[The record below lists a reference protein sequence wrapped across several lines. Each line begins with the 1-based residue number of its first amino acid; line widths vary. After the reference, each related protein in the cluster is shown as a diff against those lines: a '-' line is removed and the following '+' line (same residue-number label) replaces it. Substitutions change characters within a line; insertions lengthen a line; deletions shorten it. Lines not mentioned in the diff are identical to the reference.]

1 MDPVAV
7 VLGTLLAVALAL
19 VAYLAA
25 RLRAAP
31 ERFEAER
38 VAWDAVREEL
48 RRDLEAERARAE
60 AAQQAAAAAHGDRRD
75 AAARL
80 AKAEEAIAAL
90 TAERD
95 EAASARGAAERDR
108 AEALRREAVAAEA
121 LRAMETQLRDF
132 EKIKSDFLNI
142 TRATTLD
149 AAQKLSSQLIEN
161 HKRESEA
168 AKAEAEARV
177 KQSTE
182 QLTSRVEQ
190 LTSVLNQLQGKVEAD
205 SKALNTMLRALASPT
220 GAGQHAEIWLA
231 NTLRGFDLEEGRDY
245 ALQFSTQD
253 ADSGARLRPDA
264 IVFLPN
270 ETVFVIDSKASKHFL
285 AIGEAEGIEAEDA
298 AYQRLAQTMR
308 AHLRALASKDYS
320 GAVREECRRL
330 GRVAIH
336 LQTFMCLPNDGAL
349 EKLRRADPELRE
361 LAMKLDIVLAGPSV
375 ISCALHIAR
384 AHITSARQLE
394 NQQAIVAGAR
404 ALLDGLAIVL
414 GHALAVGKGI
424 KSAADHYAK
433 FSLSM
438 NRTLLGR
445 ARRLE
450 ACGVRPAK
458 PLPPPLPAYHINM
471 AESVIDGGAEEVG
484 EDRPLPRL
492 VSSEG

>member
-1 MDPVAV
+1 MDPLAV
-7 VLGTLLAVALAL
+7 VLATLLAVAVALLAF
-19 VAYLAA
+19 LAA

-31 ERFEAER
+31 ERLEAER
-38 VAWDAVREEL
+38 IAWEAMREEL
-48 RRDLEAERARAE
+48 QRGLETERARAE
-60 AAQQAAAAAHGDRRD
+60 AAQGAAAQGLAEKAAAEARLGEAKRTLETLAAERAAAVAARD
-75 AAARL
+75 AAI
-80 AKAEEAIAAL
+80 AE
-90 TAERD
+90 
-95 EAASARGAAERDR
+95 R
-108 AEALRREAVAAEA
+108 AEAARREAVAAEA
-121 LRAMETQLRDF
+121 YRGVEAQLRDF
-132 EKIKSDFLNI
+132 EKVKSDFLNI
-142 TRATTLD
+142 TQATTLD
-149 AAQKLSSQLIEN
+149 VAQKLSSKLIED

-168 AKAEAEARV
+168 AKADGEARV

-190 LTSVLNQLQGKVEAD
+190 LTSVLNQLQGKVDAD
-205 SKALNTMLRALASPT
+205 SKALGTMLRALASPT

-245 ALQFSTQD
+245 VLQFSTQD

-270 ETVFVIDSKASKHFL
+270 EAIFVIDSKASKHFL
-285 AIGEAEGIEAEDA
+285 AIGEAEGAEAEDE
-298 AYQRLAQTMR
+298 AYRRLAQTMR
-308 AHLRALASKDYS
+308 GHLRALASKDYS
-320 GAVREECRRL
+320 GAVRDECRRL
-330 GRVAIH
+330 GRGAGH
-336 LQTFMCLPNDGAL
+336 LQTFMCLPNDAAL
-349 EKLRRADPELRE
+349 EKLRRADPELRA
-361 LAMKLDIVLAGPSV
+361 LAMKLDIVLAGPAV

-384 AHITSARQLE
+384 THIASARQLE
-394 NQQAIVAGAR
+394 SQQAIVEAAR
-404 ALLDGLAIVL
+404 ALLDGLSVVL

-450 ACGVRPAK
+450 SYGVRPGK

-471 AESVIDGGAEEVG
+471 AESVIEGEAEEVV

-492 VSSEG
+492 VSGET

>member
-1 MDPVAV
+1 MDISA
-7 VLGTLLAVALAL
+7 VLGTLLAVAVALLAF
-19 VAYLAA
+19 VFA

-31 ERFEAER
+31 ERLEAER
-38 VAWDAVREEL
+38 IAAEAMREEL
-48 RRDLEAERARAE
+48 RRDLEIERARAAAAQE
-60 AAQQAAAAAHGDRRD
+60 AATAAHGDKRE
-75 AAARL
+75 AEARL
-80 AKAEEAIAAL
+80 AKAEETIAAL
-90 TAERD
+90 VAERD
-95 EAASARGAAERDR
+95 RAVEAREAAERER
-108 AEALRREAVAAEA
+108 AEALRREAIAAEA
-121 LRAMETQLRDF
+121 LRGIEAQLRDF
-132 EKIKSDFLNI
+132 EKIKADFLNI
-142 TRATTLD
+142 TQATTLD
-149 AAQKLSSQLIEN
+149 VAQKLSSQLIEN

-182 QLTSRVEQ
+182 QLTARVEQ
-190 LTSVLNQLQGKVEAD
+190 LTSVLNQLQGRVEAD

-245 ALQFSTQD
+245 VLQFSTQD

-264 IVFLPN
+264 IVFLPHD
-270 ETVFVIDSKASKHFL
+270 TIFVIDSKASKHFL
-285 AIGEAEGIEAEDA
+285 AIGEAEDAEAEKA

-308 AHLRALASKDYS
+308 GHLRALASKDYS

-330 GRVAIH
+330 GRGAAR
-336 LQTFMCLPNDGAL
+336 LQTFMCLPNDAAL
-349 EKLRRADPELRE
+349 EKLRHADPELRE
-361 LAMKLDIVLAGPSV
+361 LAIKLDIVLAGPAV

-384 AHITSARQLE
+384 SQITAARQLE
-394 NQQAIVAGAR
+394 NQQAIADAAK
-404 ALLDGLAIVL
+404 ALLDGLSIVL

-433 FSLSM
+433 FSSSM

-450 ACGVRPAK
+450 AYGIRPGK
-458 PLPPPLPAYHINM
+458 PLPPPLPAYHVNM
-471 AESVIDGGAEEVG
+471 AESLIEGEAEEVV

-492 VSSEG
+492 VSGES

>member
-7 VLGTLLAVALAL
+7 ILGTLLAVAGAL
-19 VAYLAA
+19 IAFLYA
-25 RLRAAP
+25 RSRSAP
-31 ERFEAER
+31 ERLEAER
-38 VAWDAVREEL
+38 ITWEAARDEL

-60 AAQQAAAAAHGDRRD
+60 TAHEVATAALAGRAAAEARLGEAKHALEALAVERDAALASRD
-75 AAARL
+75 AAAV
-80 AKAEEAIAAL
+80 E
-90 TAERD
+90 
-95 EAASARGAAERDR
+95 R
-108 AEALRREAVAAEA
+108 AEAARREAVAAEA
-121 LRAMETQLRDF
+121 LRGVEAQLRDF
-132 EKIKSDFLNI
+132 EKIKTDFLNI
-142 TRATTLD
+142 TQSTTLD
-149 AAQKLSSQLIEN
+149 VAQKLSSKLIED

-168 AKAEAEARV
+168 AKAESEARV

-182 QLTSRVEQ
+182 QLTGRVEQ

-245 ALQFSTQD
+245 ILQFSTQD
-253 ADSGARLRPDA
+253 AESGARLRPDA

-270 ETVFVIDSKASKHFL
+270 ETIFVIDSKASKHFL
-285 AIGEAEGIEAEDA
+285 AIGEAEGTEAEEA

-308 AHLRALASKDYS
+308 GHLRALASKDYS

-330 GRVAIH
+330 GRGAAH
-336 LQTFMCLPNDGAL
+336 LQTFMCLPNDAAL
-349 EKLRRADPELRE
+349 EKLRRADPELRA
-361 LAMKLDIVLAGPSV
+361 LALKLDIVLAGPAV

-384 AHITSARQLE
+384 THIATARQLE
-394 NQQAIVAGAR
+394 SQQAIVEGAR
-404 ALLDGLAIVL
+404 ALLDGLSVVL

-450 ACGVRPAK
+450 SYGIRPGKA
-458 PLPPPLPAYHINM
+458 LPPPLPAYHINM
-471 AESVIDGGAEEVG
+471 AESVIDGEAEELA
-484 EDRPLPRL
+484 EERPLPRL
-492 VSSEG
+492 VRGEA